1 MEGKVNVFNVDPVI
15 TVNRLRKGVGILGI
29 SLPIVIVLLS
39 LIPFFETDIQIS
51 LSAYY
56 YTNLRE
62 IFTSVLCA
70 VGFFLL
76 LYKSDIK
83 DPKLHRK
90 ENILVNIM
98 GVTAIGVAF
107 IPTKCRDYYFIG
119 GTKCENAFSFIP
131 HAGDTTAMFHAII
144 AAILFLTFAYTS
156 YFIFTK
162 EDPNV
167 KPGEVKIYKGSAIVI
182 LLSTITILIDSI
194 IEFFSHTTL
203 ICEAL
208 LLFGFGISWLVKGK
222 PVSEKFTLF
231 KGLYK

>member
-1 MEGKVNVFNVDPVI
+1 MIENVDPII

-62 IFTSVLCA
+62 IFTSVLSA

-76 LYKSDIK
+76 LYKSDIADK
-83 DPKLHRK
+83 NLNRR

-107 IPTKCRDYYFIG
+107 IPTTCNVCNIG
-119 GTKCENAFSFIP
+119 KIKCENAFSFIP
-131 HAGDTTAMFHAII
+131 HAGDTTAAFHAII

-182 LLSTITILIDSI
+182 VFATIMILINGVFD
-194 IEFFSHTTL
+194 FFAYTTL

-222 PVSEKFTLF
+222 PVSDKVTLF